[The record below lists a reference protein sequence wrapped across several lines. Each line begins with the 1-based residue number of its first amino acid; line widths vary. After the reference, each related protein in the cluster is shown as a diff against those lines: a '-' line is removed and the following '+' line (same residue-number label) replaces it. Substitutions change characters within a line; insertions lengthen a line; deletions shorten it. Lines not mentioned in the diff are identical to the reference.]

1 MSTITESKESPEW
14 RSFCQYSTLRPRGTN
29 FDGFLL
35 KLTKSYH
42 PVMVFLLY
50 SPIAAMEG
58 KDQITNSI
66 VCHMVR

>member
-1 MSTITESKESPEW
+1 MSTITESKESPANNLP
-14 RSFCQYSTLRPRGTN
+14 YAPVAT

-50 SPIAAMEG
+50 SPIAAIEG